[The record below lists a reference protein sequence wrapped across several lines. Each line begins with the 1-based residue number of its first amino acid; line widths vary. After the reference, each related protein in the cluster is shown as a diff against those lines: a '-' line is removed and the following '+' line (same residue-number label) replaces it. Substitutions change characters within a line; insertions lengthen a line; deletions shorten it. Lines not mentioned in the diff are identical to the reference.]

1 MSPQTVQVLPS
12 QGAGEISNVR
22 NTDIRGWRVEEVGPA
37 VLLSRVFGTS
47 ENVRIWFSVGKGDDE
62 SDGEFDT
69 DEDSDDDDSVADD
82 GEDFGDNDSQGESDG
97 DIQDDHFDTES
108 DTEEDVPIE
117 CKISFSK
124 PQMGVL
130 LVVAL
135 ATEDTLSIE
144 SISYS
149 RDARIEAG
157 STAGLDKDLFTGKP
171 KELEDTREG
180 FEKYLADR
188 GIDDELG
195 SLIVQYAREK
205 ETEERTEWISNI
217 ETFIK

>member
-1 MSPQTVQVLPS
+1 MNRHIYLIVY
-12 QGAGEISNVR
+12 
-22 NTDIRGWRVEEVGPA
+22 
-37 VLLSRVFGTS
+37 LLS
-47 ENVRIWFSVGKGDDE
+47 VRIWFSVGKGDDE

-108 DTEEDVPIE
+108 ETDEDVPIE

-124 PQMGVL
+124 VTFSSLHSRDTERAEMTHSISRRLQPQMGVL

-157 STAGLDKDLFTGKP
+157 STAGLDKDLYSGKVGDIRP
-171 KELEDTREG
+171 NQ
-180 FEKYLADR
+180 
-188 GIDDELG
+188 
-195 SLIVQYAREK
+195 VC
-205 ETEERTEWISNI
+205 
-217 ETFIK
+217 FI